1 MANIVLKGHKGVGG
15 IAEGE
20 ALVCQEPINLM
31 ADTGNV
37 WRDMGDVTF
46 TNKVATPSVYGESFA
61 GKVLVFPTGKGG
73 IFSTNIMMDA
83 ATVGSLP
90 KAIINVMAHPVWVT
104 MAIVINIPLV
114 DRLNKNPCEVI
125 ETGDWV
131 RVDAQRGTVEV
142 TKKERQGRAGS
153 NAKVVAAKKR
163 NREDCER

>member
-1 MANIVLKGHKGVGG
+1 MAKIVLKGHKGIGG

-37 WRDMGDVTF
+37 WRDPGDVTF
-46 TNKVATPSVYGESFA
+46 TNKVATPSVYGKSFA

-83 ATVGSLP
+83 ASFGSVP
-90 KAIINVMAHPVWVT
+90 KAIINVMAHPVWVA
-104 MAIVINIPLV
+104 MAIVMNIPLV

-131 RVDAQRGTVEV
+131 NVNAQRGTVEV
-142 TKKERQGRAGS
+142 TKKDRQGRRDRP
-153 NAKVVAAKKR
+153 AKR
-163 NREDCER
+163 RCR

>member
-1 MANIVLKGHKGVGG
+1 MANIVLKGHRGIGG

-37 WRDMGDVTF
+37 WKDLGDVTF
-46 TNKVATPSVYGESFA
+46 TNKVGTPSVYGKSFA
-61 GKVLVFPTGKGG
+61 SKVLIFPTGKGG

-83 ATVGSLP
+83 ATVGSVP
-90 KAIINVMAHPVWVT
+90 KAIINVMAHPVWVA

-131 RVDAQRGTVEV
+131 KVDARRGTVEV
-142 TKKERQGRAGS
+142 TKKERQGRAESG
-153 NAKVVAAKKR
+153 VKR
-163 NREDCER
+163 RRR

>member
-1 MANIVLKGHKGVGG
+1 MAKIVLKGHKGIGG

-20 ALVCQEPINLM
+20 ALVCQEPVNFM

-37 WRDMGDVTF
+37 WKDPGDVTF
-46 TNKVATPSVYGESFA
+46 TNKVGTPSVYGKNFA

-83 ATVGSLP
+83 AVGGSVP
-90 KAIINVMAHPVWVT
+90 KAIVNVMAHPVWVT
-104 MAIVINIPLV
+104 MAIVVNFPLV

-131 RVDAQRGTVEV
+131 KVDGRRGIVEV
-142 TKKERQGRAGS
+142 TKKEGQGRV
-153 NAKVVAAKKR
+153 NRPAKKR
-163 NREDCER
+163 RG

>member
-1 MANIVLKGHKGVGG
+1 MPKIVLKGHKGIGG
-15 IAEGE
+15 VAEGE

-37 WRDMGDVTF
+37 WEDLGDVTF
-46 TNKVATPSVYGESFA
+46 TNKVGTPSAYGKSFA

-90 KAIINVMAHPVWVT
+90 KAIINVMAHPVWVA

-131 RVDAQRGTVEV
+131 RVDARRGTVEV
-142 TKKERQGRAGS
+142 TKKEKQGRAS
-153 NAKVVAAKKR
+153 SDSKR
-163 NREDCER
+163 RRC